1 MTKRMRLVIS
11 AACAVLA
18 VAVCALYAQH
28 VEAEAQ
34 RERAQTLQR
43 YGGDVVSLVVSNRA
57 LEPGETIAASDVEV
71 RDWISS
77 LAPEGALLNAD
88 EVVGREVSVPVA
100 ANAPLL
106 ELNFRDLSLIEDIPA
121 GHVAVSIPVTE
132 KLGISAAVAVGSR
145 VVAYKAAEGAAEPL
159 GSSAIVLAVP
169 TGGSSM
175 SHGTI
180 TIAVPSNDVSAVLA
194 SSAAGDLR
202 LVVPADDVK
211 ELSKQ
216 KERTSEVD
224 PQGNAGAKKANDAE
238 ARAHE

>member
-1 MTKRMRLVIS
+1 MTKRMRLLVS
-11 AACAVLA
+11 VACAVLA

-34 RERAQTLQR
+34 RERTQTLQR
-43 YGGDVVSLVVSNRA
+43 YGGDVISLVVANRA
-57 LEPGETIAASDVEV
+57 LEPGETVVASDVEA

-77 LAPEGALLNAD
+77 LAPEGALLSMD
-88 EVVGREVSVPVA
+88 EVVGKEVSVPVA

-106 ELNFRDLSLIEDIPA
+106 ELNFRDLSLIKDIPA
-121 GHVAVSIPVTE
+121 GHVAVSIPITE
-132 KLGISAAVAVGSR
+132 KLGISAAVAVGAR
-145 VVAYKAAEGAAEPL
+145 VVAYKATEGAAEPL

-169 TGGSSM
+169 TGGSSL

-180 TIAVPSNDVSAVLA
+180 TIAVPSADVSAVLA

-211 ELSKQ
+211 ELPKQ
-216 KERTSEVD
+216 KKQASEVE
-224 PQGNAGAKKANDAE
+224 PQGNADSKKAG
-238 ARAHE
+238 